1 MKYITS
7 DLHFGHFNI
16 IKHSN
21 RPYTSVYEMDNA
33 LITTYNSVVGQD
45 DTTYILGDFCY
56 RSQNDATYYLDQLNG
71 KKIFI
76 IGNHDKQQLQNI
88 KRHPSVILCVDYHE
102 VRREDNK
109 WAVMSHYPMAEW
121 NGAYHGSVMLHG
133 HCHGTKQFPGKI
145 IDVGYDAHKR
155 ILALDEAID
164 MANARPAYEESWKQ
178 YETNRNNTI
187 R

>member
-76 IGNHDKQQLQNI
+76 IGNHDK
-88 KRHPSVILCVDYHE
+88 

-155 ILALDEAID
+155 ILTLDEAID